1 MQRLIARYVRAR
13 RRSRGDAGFT
23 LVEMLVVLAI
33 IGMITALVGP
43 QVMNYLGRAKVDT
56 ARVAIQNLETSLDL
70 FRLDVGRYP
79 TEREGLLALVEKP
92 DGVGTWNGPYVKKKT
107 VPIDPWGRPFTYRSP
122 GRSSPYELSSRG
134 PDNVADDARN
144 SQAQLVGNR

>member
-1 MQRLIARYVRAR
+1 MMA
-13 RRSRGDAGFT
+13 RSRIAQSFEGDRRGEAGFT

-56 ARVAIQNLETSLDL
+56 ARVEVQNLGTALDL

-79 TEREGLLALVEKP
+79 TEQEGLHGLVTKP
-92 DGVGTWNGPYVKKKT
+92 SGLDRWNGPYLRKQGN
-107 VPIDPWGRPFTYRSP
+107 PIDPWGRAYAYRVP
-122 GRSSPYELSSRG
+122 GSHGAYDLYSQG
-134 PDNVADDARN
+134 PDGTSDGTDAQGVK
-144 SQAQLVGNR
+144 SW